1 MTQMSMPSMSK
12 NQDRFWLERLPLYA
26 GSLVVTLAGIGAV
39 GVTITAS
46 NWTLVWGLL
55 TVIGHAVS
63 LLLRRSRVA
72 PEHVFFPV
80 MVLGCPLALQQLLAG
95 TPLSGLDA
103 GLTSMTTDMATAVT
117 VAALAVVRC
126 FTLVSDTSL
135 LFSPVPAITM
145 LALVGSTNPNA
156 EVPLFFGLV
165 ILGSLFISG
174 YEAHLRRGVRAP
186 RSAKLVTYYLLAAW
200 VTTLAVALA
209 ALAAPMV
216 VQPVISQF
224 SPYAL
229 PAVGRL
235 KGMLNFTQANQSLA
249 PVGQGPIALSPNPMY
264 EVYSAQGGRL
274 RTSVYATYT
283 GREWTS
289 ERQPDR
295 VGMQSV
301 EPVMIE
307 PEPRSGVDYP
317 NNGFLFR
324 FGKDP
329 DLSPS
334 VPTRRVLQRIV
345 TKAQVPPLLPA
356 LGNVRELHF
365 PRRTVLVSAS
375 GSVSSEMPIGPET
388 VFEVIS
394 DVPDYAPEQLR
405 QAPRV
410 DPEQFPESEMLQLP
424 QSSLEVQELSQR
436 ITAHLPTAYDQIQA
450 IIGYIEKNCRY
461 SLVEDV
467 TPQGEDA
474 AAHYLFNSK
483 RGACDLAATAS
494 AVMCRSIGIPA
505 RVAVGY
511 VADEVLPQGGGF
523 LVRQEHSH
531 MWLEA
536 YFAGYGWV
544 PFDPAPPL
552 ASIRSN
558 PLDMAWYRLH
568 EVLAKIGGGGLDAV
582 LLLLVVAAT
591 LALVAYVV
599 ATSWRPRRALG
610 PALATRPGAA
620 TLAVYQRALELL
632 ARRGWRREP
641 WMTAE
646 EYLRAT
652 TAAWP
657 DQTEASAALTAI
669 TALFQQAYYA
679 ENETPES
686 VQAAERNFT
695 RLKAAAPQRPRE
707 PRAKATTSTKPAPE
721 AA

>member
-1 MTQMSMPSMSK
+1 MSMPSRSK
-12 NQDRFWLERLPLYA
+12 NPDRFWLERLPLYA

-39 GVTITAS
+39 GVTITAP

-63 LLLRRSRVA
+63 LMLRRARVA

-95 TPLSGLDA
+95 TPLSGLDS
-103 GLTSMTTDMATAVT
+103 GLTTLPTDMATAVA
-117 VAALAVVRC
+117 VAALAVIRC

-135 LFSPVPAITM
+135 LFSPIPAITM

-174 YEAHLRRGVRAP
+174 YEAHLRRGARTP
-186 RSAKLVTYYLLAAW
+186 RNAKLVTYYLLAAW

-235 KGMLNFTQANQSLA
+235 KGMLNFTQANQNLA

-264 EVYSAQGGRL
+264 EVYAAEGGRL

-295 VGMQSV
+295 VGMQSF
-301 EPVMIE
+301 EQLMIGS
-307 PEPRSGVDYP
+307 EPRSGIEYSSP
-317 NNGFLFR
+317 GYLFR

-334 VPTRRVLQRIV
+334 VSTHPLLQRIV
-345 TKAQVPPLLPA
+345 TKAQVPPLIPA

-365 PRRTVLVSAS
+365 PRRSVLVSAS
-375 GSVSSEMPIGPET
+375 GSISSEMPIGPET
-388 VFEVIS
+388 VLEVIS
-394 DVPDYAPEQLR
+394 DVADYAPEQLR
-405 QAPRV
+405 RTPRV
-410 DPEQFPESEMLQLP
+410 DPEQFSEPEMLQLP
-424 QSSLEVQELSQR
+424 QSSLEVQELSRR
-436 ITAHLPTAYDQIQA
+436 ITAGLPTAYDQIQA

-511 VADEVLPQGGGF
+511 VAEEALPQGGGF
-523 LVRQEHSH
+523 LIRQEHSH

-536 YFAGYGWV
+536 YFPGYGWV

-552 ASIRSN
+552 ASIKSN

-568 EVLAKIGGGGLDAV
+568 EALAKIGGGGLDAV
-582 LLLLVVAAT
+582 LLLVVFVAT
-591 LALVAYVV
+591 LALVGYVLV
-599 ATSWRPRRALG
+599 TSWRPRRSTN
-610 PALATRPGAA
+610 PALITRPGAA

-632 ARRGWRREP
+632 ERRGWHREP

-652 TAAWP
+652 TTAWP
-657 DQTEASAALTAI
+657 DQAEASAALTAL
-669 TALFQQAYYA
+669 TELFQQAYYA
-679 ENETPES
+679 ENETSETI
-686 VQAAERNFT
+686 QAAEQHLA
-695 RLKAAAPQRPRE
+695 RLKAAAPQRPRK
-707 PRAKATTSTKPAPE
+707 PRAKASTSSKPAPE